1 MQLGSGEISSHIT
14 MSLLIVNRKLL
25 LLSLKTLSIFWN
37 SGAILNDGAI
47 LSRSPFALFVLLYS
61 SSWRLPMQL
70 LSGKL

>member
-14 MSLLIVNRKLL
+14 MGLLIVNRELL
-25 LLSLKTLSIFWN
+25 LSSLKTLSIFWN
-37 SGAILNDGAI
+37 SGAILNGGAI